1 MCWEDSEMIHKKEKL
16 TLFSLSMGSLIFAPT
31 GLVGV
36 LLQFKCRAH
45 GHPLYGAL
53 ARLVFPSHSPAPT
66 RPQPSPLG
74 TMACFSL
81 EPTVTQLP
89 GFVFSHSNG
98 FTSWQPSGSMVRTPA
113 SLGDNSRQPE

>member
-16 TLFSLSMGSLIFAPT
+16 TLFSLSMGSLIFAPP

-53 ARLVFPSHSPAPT
+53 ARLVFLSVSFSCTHPPPT
-66 RPQPSPLG
+66 ISTWDHGMFQS
-74 TMACFSL
+74 
-81 EPTVTQLP
+81 
-89 GFVFSHSNG
+89 
-98 FTSWQPSGSMVRTPA
+98 
-113 SLGDNSRQPE
+113 

>member
-16 TLFSLSMGSLIFAPT
+16 TLFSLSMGSLIFAPP

-53 ARLVFPSHSPAPT
+53 ARLVLITPQGYNQPNLQCRTFYWTNELVSPS
-66 RPQPSPLG
+66 
-74 TMACFSL
+74 
-81 EPTVTQLP
+81 QL
-89 GFVFSHSNG
+89 
-98 FTSWQPSGSMVRTPA
+98 
-113 SLGDNSRQPE
+113 